1 MLFIFFI
8 LIQNF
13 IIKFTFNTISI
24 NNSKMIHN
32 EKNNNNNS
40 QTITLKKQEPM
51 NNGINID
58 DNINDDNNNG
68 NIITLIDGKRLTG
81 MKLHLPLSSLNPV
94 IAYYGVRYAS
104 LGVQHN
110 NNNNINKDQLSR
122 MATTMNHSDNFK
134 YNNNNNDN
142 MKMPA
147 LHRFSH
153 SVASF
158 FYESPIGVYSHSI
171 LPPVCP
177 QPLMHVHLEDKNIPK
192 QVKDRLI
199 RLLPFLRDQDED
211 CLTLN
216 IYVPQQGEY
225 NKLINLFI

>member
-1 MLFIFFI
+1 M
-8 LIQNF
+8 N
-13 IIKFTFNTISI
+13 NGISI
-24 NNSKMIHN
+24 DDD
-32 EKNNNNNS
+32 NNNNN
-40 QTITLKKQEPM
+40 
-51 NNGINID
+51 NND
-58 DNINDDNNNG
+58 A

-104 LGVQHN
+104 LGVQD

-134 YNNNNNDN
+134 YNNNHDN

-158 FYESPIGVYSHSI
+158 FYESPNGVYSHSI
-171 LPPVCP
+171 LSPVCP

-216 IYVPQQGEY
+216 IYVPQQGEHIM
-225 NKLINLFI
+225 LIYLFI